1 MNDRLTQVIL
11 RETNRM
17 LADWAYDRED
27 IIQHVFLSILIAE
40 KIHGKGF
47 FANNPLGLRQKIQWA
62 IKDYMRKNK
71 RKEVIGVLDEDV
83 MDNSTEYEIINKIQV
98 NQLKNR
104 LQDLG
109 EKYVKAIEMYYM
121 EGKKLTHIAKEL
133 NISVATTWRI
143 IKRGINAL
151 QKTMNSYLYV
161 Y

>member
-1 MNDRLTQVIL
+1 MDDRLTQVIL

-40 KIHGKGF
+40 KIHGNGF
-47 FANNPLGLRQKIQWA
+47 FDNNPLGLRQKIQWA

-71 RKEVIGVLDEDV
+71 RKEIIGALDEDV
-83 MDNSTEYEIINKIQV
+83 MDNSTEYKIINKIQV
-98 NQLKNR
+98 YQLKQK

-121 EGKKLTHIAKEL
+121 EDKKLTYIAKEL
-133 NISVATTWRI
+133 NISVATTWRLI
-143 IKRGINAL
+143 NRGINSL
-151 QKTMNSYLYV
+151 QKSIRPYSYV